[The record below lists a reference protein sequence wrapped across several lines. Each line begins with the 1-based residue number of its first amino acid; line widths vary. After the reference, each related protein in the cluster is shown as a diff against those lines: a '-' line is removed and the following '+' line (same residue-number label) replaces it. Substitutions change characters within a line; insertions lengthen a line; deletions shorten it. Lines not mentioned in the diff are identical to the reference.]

1 MTVRR
6 PPPPS
11 ASLGDRDYIATYV
24 ATSTPDGIV
33 GEWVDGVCP
42 KVALEDLFDF
52 AASSA

>member
-24 ATSTPDGIV
+24 ATSTPDGIA